1 MRALTKNEA
10 YTMDT
15 LQLTNEIRNLRR
27 MSVNQLR
34 LKYAEVYGEENRSRN
49 KDYLIRR
56 IAWRLQAN
64 ASGGISERARL
75 RAQELAN
82 ESDLRVSPP
91 RHRSGAVDDAV
102 TSTLSVSYAP
112 ARDPRLPPPGTVIT
126 REFKGQTICVQVEQ
140 DGFRWNGQSFK
151 SLSSIAREVTG
162 KSWNG
167 FVFFNLDKQS

>member
-1 MRALTKNEA
+1 MN
-10 YTMDT
+10 T
-15 LQLTNEIRNLRR
+15 LQLTTEIRALRA

-34 LKYAEVYGEENRSRN
+34 VKYAEVYGEENRCRN

-91 RHRSGAVDDAV
+91 RGKGGAVDDAA
-102 TSTLSVSYAP
+102 TSTLSTAYSP
-112 ARDPRLPPPGTVIT
+112 KRDPRLPPPGTVIT
-126 REFKGQTICVQVEQ
+126 RE
-140 DGFRWNGQSFK
+140 
-151 SLSSIAREVTG
+151 
-162 KSWNG
+162 
-167 FVFFNLDKQS
+167 